1 MDDPYLLT
9 GDTASAPTPPSAAAR
24 PGLLPGLLWLVLAVS
39 AVGNSVGSLAGAP
52 TAANLA
58 FGSVTVLSGAALV
71 ALRLRSRR

>member
-9 GDTASAPTPPSAAAR
+9 GDTASVPTPPAAAR

-39 AVGNSVGSLAGAP
+39 VVGNSVGSLAGAP
-52 TAANLA
+52 TAAHLA
-58 FGSVTVLSGAALV
+58 FGTVTALSGAALV